1 MFTHYAVEQR
11 IRSVVAPVCLTSPR
25 PVHRPS
31 PLKSSPQRTGNDFH
45 GSLLDGRG
53 CILLGDLAFQA
64 SPGLDFSSAA
74 SSPLPP
80 LPRIFIYS
88 TVNRTHE
95 RESLF
100 IEVLKISSAVNGIE
114 IVWNWRNFRIYRRS
128 VKTEFNINFGFFL
141 FSSPRLSL
149 FKENLETDGIN
160 NFQLNA
166 TRRLISFKHFTR
178 SSNE

>member
-11 IRSVVAPVCLTSPR
+11 TRSVVAPVCLTSPR

-100 IEVLKISSAVNGIE
+100 IEVLKISSTANGIE
-114 IVWNWRNFRIYRRS
+114 IKIGEIFVFIGEVLKRNLILISDSFFFPLS
-128 VKTEFNINFGFFL
+128 V
-141 FSSPRLSL
+141 SLSL
-149 FKENLETDGIN
+149 KRIWKRME
-160 NFQLNA
+160 
-166 TRRLISFKHFTR
+166 
-178 SSNE
+178 